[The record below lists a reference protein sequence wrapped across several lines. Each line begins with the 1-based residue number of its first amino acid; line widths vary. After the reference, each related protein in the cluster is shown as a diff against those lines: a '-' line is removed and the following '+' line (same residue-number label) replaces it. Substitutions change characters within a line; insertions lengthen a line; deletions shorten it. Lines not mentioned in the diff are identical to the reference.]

1 MKDPRLRRR
10 MNHTNI
16 KTGSPQSLGDKCLRR
31 CVWHERGRMKTK
43 KDKYQARRSGPST
56 HDAVEGFLRR
66 RFRWWWLIVALI
78 LVVGGSFMTAKLAMK
93 TDSKVHGNQ
102 AQVTKNESIRV
113 EPSADTVWDSS
124 WPPLPHS
131 GEPAGPIELV
141 RAMYA
146 YAARRP
152 DVLQYMPCYCGCEKQ
167 GHRSN
172 RDCFVK
178 SKTAAG
184 LPKWDAMGYG

>member
-1 MKDPRLRRR
+1 
-10 MNHTNI
+10 
-16 KTGSPQSLGDKCLRR
+16 
-31 CVWHERGRMKTK
+31 MKTE
-43 KDKYQARRSGPST
+43 KYKNQAKHASPNT
-56 HDAVEGFLRR
+56 QQAVEGFLRR
-66 RFRWWWLIVALI
+66 RFRWWWLVMALI
-78 LVVGGSFMTAKLAMK
+78 VVVGGSFITGKQALKSDGHVQSKQTTAKNDDNL
-93 TDSKVHGNQ
+93 
-102 AQVTKNESIRV
+102 SI
-113 EPSADTVWDSS
+113 EPSADTAWDSS
-124 WPPLPHS
+124 WPALPHS
-131 GEPAGPIELV
+131 GEPARPIEVV